1 MIKFFRKIRFD
12 LMEKNKT
19 GKYLKYAIGEIILVV
34 IGILIALQIN
44 NWNTD
49 REDNNTAMYLLSSLQ
64 EDLANDVEE
73 LRLNIDDAIN
83 TVIMSKA
90 LQSYHRDPESS
101 PIDVEKNAKYLVSG
115 VSFDINN
122 ITYNEMLN
130 SGSINLLNPELRKV
144 IAKHY
149 WNIESFDSNRDYI
162 LQLKRTI
169 NQLLIQNGIAP
180 FSINEEEFRA
190 ILNDPKLFAA
200 IKQWEYL
207 GNVQVQIHEE
217 FLKNT
222 QDLILR
228 IENEIDLH

>member
-1 MIKFFRKIRFD
+1 
-12 LMEKNKT
+12 MEQNKP
-19 GKYLKYAIGEIILVV
+19 GKYLKYAIGEIVLVVVGILV
-34 IGILIALQIN
+34 ALSIN

-49 REDNNTAMYLLSSLQ
+49 RKNNNAAMYLLSSLK

-73 LRLNIDDAIN
+73 LRFNIDDAIN
-83 TVIMSKA
+83 TVAMSIA
-90 LQSYHRDPESS
+90 LQSYHRNPESF
-101 PIDVEKNAKYLVSG
+101 PIDVEKNARYLVSG

-144 IAKHY
+144 IAQHY
-149 WNIESFDSNRDYI
+149 WNIESFDGNRDYI

-180 FSINEEEFRA
+180 FSINEEEFQA
-190 ILNDPKLFAA
+190 LLNDPKLFAA

-222 QDLILR
+222 QDLISH
-228 IENEIDLH
+228 IENEIELNRK

>member
-1 MIKFFRKIRFD
+1 MS
-12 LMEKNKT
+12 ENKT
-19 GKYLKYAIGEIILVV
+19 GKYLKYALGEIVLVV
-34 IGILIALQIN
+34 IGILIALSVN

-49 REDNNTAMYLLSSLQ
+49 RKNNNAAMYLLSSLK
-64 EDLANDVEE
+64 EDLANDVEV
-73 LRLNIDDAIN
+73 LRFNIDDARN
-83 TVIMSKA
+83 TVAMSKA
-90 LQSYHRDPESS
+90 LQSFHHNPESG
-101 PIDVEKNAKYLVSG
+101 PIDVEKNAMYMVSG

-130 SGSINLLNPELRKV
+130 TGSINLLNPELRKV
-144 IAKHY
+144 IAQHY
-149 WNIESFDSNRDYI
+149 WNIESFDGNRDYV

-180 FSINEEEFRA
+180 FSINEEEFRT

-222 QDLILR
+222 QDLISH
-228 IENEIDLH
+228 IENEIDLN